1 MPAKTA
7 AAKKRK
13 AKSKVK
19 PSKAAKTAK
28 KTRPAKAK
36 KSAATKRAKT
46 AVKKSP
52 KKSPKKSAK
61 KPAKSAKSAKPSKTA
76 KPKRKAVKKS
86 AAKGRKVK
94 PKKAGKVAK
103 PIKKKPAKKK
113 PAKTTKPVKR
123 TAKKIKP
130 KAAPAKAAA
139 RSRPRPVAKSAKKL
153 SGGGRAYRPTI
164 KEDYMC
170 KRQRDYF
177 DDVLLR
183 MLNQVSVTA
192 GKTIDAMREAE
203 EALSD
208 ENDRASKEAEFVL
221 ELREREREG
230 HLARKIRHAR
240 QRLRNGEFGLCEE
253 CGDNIGLQRLLA
265 RPVATLC
272 FECKNL
278 QEYKEKI
285 HS

>member
-19 PSKAAKTAK
+19 PSKAAKIAK
-28 KTRPAKAK
+28 KTRPTKAK

-46 AVKKSP
+46 AVKKLP

-61 KPAKSAKSAKPSKTA
+61 KPAKSAKSAKLSKTA
-76 KPKRKAVKKS
+76 KAKRKAVKKS

-94 PKKAGKVAK
+94 PRKVAK

-113 PAKTTKPVKR
+113 PAKTAKSAKPVKR

-139 RSRPRPVAKSAKKL
+139 RPRPRPAAKKL

>member
-61 KPAKSAKSAKPSKTA
+61 KSAKSAKPSKTA
-76 KPKRKAVKKS
+76 KAKRKAVKKS

-94 PKKAGKVAK
+94 PRKVAK

-139 RSRPRPVAKSAKKL
+139 RSRPRPAAKKL

>member
-94 PKKAGKVAK
+94 PRKVAK
-103 PIKKKPAKKK
+103 PIKKKSAKKK
-113 PAKTTKPVKR
+113 PAKPAKPVKR
-123 TAKKIKP
+123 TVKKIKP

-139 RSRPRPVAKSAKKL
+139 RPRSRPAAKKL

>member
-61 KPAKSAKSAKPSKTA
+61 KPAKSAKSSKTA
-76 KPKRKAVKKS
+76 KAKRKAVKKS

-94 PKKAGKVAK
+94 PRKVAK

-139 RSRPRPVAKSAKKL
+139 RSRPRPAAKKL